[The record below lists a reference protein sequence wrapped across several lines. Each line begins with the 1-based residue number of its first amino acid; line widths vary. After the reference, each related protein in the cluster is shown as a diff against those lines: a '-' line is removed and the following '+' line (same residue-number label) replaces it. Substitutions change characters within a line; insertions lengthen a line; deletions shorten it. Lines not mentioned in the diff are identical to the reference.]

1 MHQLFTLVALAAF
14 VPSALCDFSGYQRSQ
29 KVGLERR
36 IDRFCSR
43 VPSST
48 PLEQLCEASCG
59 TGYTQCTNY
68 YTCFNPGLGQVCCP
82 DGRKSLHYDD
92 KICK

>member
-1 MHQLFTLVALAAF
+1 MNHLLTLVALAAF
-14 VPSALCDFSGYQRSQ
+14 VPSILCETSVFPRSQ
-29 KVGLERR
+29 KAGLERR

-43 VPSST
+43 VPSTT
-48 PLEQLCEASCG
+48 PLDQLCDKSCG

-82 DGRKSLHYDD
+82 DGRELLPMR
-92 KICK
+92 